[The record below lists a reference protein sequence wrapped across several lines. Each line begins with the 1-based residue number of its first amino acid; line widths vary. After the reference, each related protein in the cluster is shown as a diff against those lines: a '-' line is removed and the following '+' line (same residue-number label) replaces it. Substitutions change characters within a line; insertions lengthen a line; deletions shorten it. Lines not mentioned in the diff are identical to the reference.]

1 MEKIINVTSP
11 LMPKFERYIEELQKI
26 WDSRWLTN
34 NGPEYVEFQ
43 HKLETLLENKV
54 ELYVNGHMA
63 LDIAIKALAL
73 SGEVITTPYTFSS
86 TTHALVMNG
95 LTPVFC
101 DIKDD
106 YTIDENKIEALITDK
121 TCAIVAVHVYGCI
134 CNVERI
140 EEIARKHNL
149 KVIYDAAHAFA
160 VKRNGKSIA
169 GYGDISMFSLHA
181 TKVFNSIEG
190 GILAYHDEK
199 YSAKLRNLRNFGI
212 ENAESVTSVGLN
224 AKMNEFAAAMG
235 ICNLEILEEAITAR
249 KAIVERYL
257 ETIRDIDGIKTLNY
271 EEFKK
276 NDIEYN
282 YAYMPVEIDESIT
295 GFTRDD
301 LYEFLK
307 TKNIVARKY
316 FYPIVTDYECYR
328 DQFDSNQTPNAK
340 RIGNRILTLPIAASM
355 TEEEIERCCSA
366 LREMVE
372 RNGYNHER

>member
-1 MEKIINVTSP
+1 
-11 LMPKFERYIEELQKI
+11 MPTMERYIEELNKI
-26 WDSRWLTN
+26 WNSRWMTN

-43 HKLETLLENKV
+43 SKLEELLENKV

-63 LDIAIKALAL
+63 LDIAIKALEL
-73 SGEVITTPYTFSS
+73 KGEVITTPYTFAS

-101 DIKDD
+101 DIGDD
-106 YTIDENKIEALITDK
+106 YTIDVDKIEELITDK
-121 TCAIVAVHVYGCI
+121 TCAILAVHVYGCI
-134 CNVERI
+134 CDVDKI
-140 EEIARKHNL
+140 EEIAHRHNL

-160 VKRNGKSIA
+160 VKKKGKSIA

-199 YSAKLRNLRNFGI
+199 YARELRNLRNFGI
-212 ENAESVTSVGLN
+212 ENEESITSVGLN

-235 ICNLEILEEAITAR
+235 ICNLEILEEAIAAR
-249 KAIVERYL
+249 RIIVEKYL
-257 ETIRDIDGIKTLNY
+257 EIIQCSKGIKTLNY
-271 EEFKK
+271 ENFKN

-282 YAYMPVEIDESIT
+282 YAYMPIEIDESIT

-301 LYEFLK
+301 LHSFLK
-307 TKNIVARKY
+307 TKNIGARKY

-328 DQFDSNQTPNAK
+328 DKFNSNLTPNAK
-340 RIGNRILTLPIAASM
+340 KVGDRILTLPLSASM
-355 TEEEIERCCSA
+355 TEEEVSRCCNA
-366 LREMVE
+366 LREMIE
-372 RNGYNHER
+372 RKRM